1 MASGQIQTV
10 LGPIPPSA
18 LGRTLTH
25 EHIKMDYKCC
35 LRPPWRESDVDKMA
49 NSEFTMAN
57 LGWIQQN
64 PYSHKLNLALGDEPF
79 DDIMAELNYFKQEGG
94 QSIVEV
100 TTVGIVRDVEYL
112 AKAASA
118 TGLNI
123 IAGTGYYLD
132 STLPAEVKSSSVEE
146 LSKTMVKELTEGVG
160 DTSIKCGVIGEI
172 GCSWPLEPTEKR
184 SLLAAATAQTS
195 TGAPLIIH
203 PGRNESSPMEIVRIL
218 QEAGA
223 DINKTVMSHL
233 DRTIFDREKLLEL
246 AATGIYLEYDFFG
259 IELSYYQPNYAVDGI
274 SDAQR
279 IQNIK
284 FLASEGYEDKIVIA
298 HDVHTRHRLVKYGG
312 HGYAHIQ
319 KNAVPKMLMRG
330 ISRELVDKI
339 QISNPKTWLT
349 FK

>member
-1 MASGQIQTV
+1 MASGKIQTV
-10 LGPIPPSA
+10 LGPIDPSA

-35 LRPPWRESDVDKMA
+35 LRPPWRESDAEKMT
-49 NSEFTMAN
+49 NSEFN
-57 LGWIQQN
+57 LTNVGWIHQN
-64 PYSHKLNLALGDEPF
+64 PYSHKFNLALGDEPF
-79 DDIMAELNYFKQEGG
+79 DDMVKELNLFKQEGG

-100 TTVGIVRDVEYL
+100 TTLGIQRDVEYL
-112 AKAASA
+112 AKTASA

-132 STLPAEVKSSSVEE
+132 HSLPPEVKASSVEE
-146 LSKTMVKELTEGVG
+146 LSKTMVKELTEGVNG
-160 DTSIKCGVIGEI
+160 TSIKCGVIGEI
-172 GCSWPLEPTEKR
+172 GCSWPLTPAEKK
-184 SLLAAATAQTS
+184 SLLAAAAAQS
-195 TGAPLIIH
+195 QTGAPLLIH
-203 PGRNESSPMEIVRIL
+203 PGRNEASPMEIVRIL

-223 DINKTVMSHL
+223 DINKTVISHL
-233 DRTIFDREKLLEL
+233 DRTVFDRSKLLEL
-246 AATGIYLEYDFFG
+246 ASSGVYLEYDLFG
-259 IELSYYQPNYAVDGI
+259 IELSYYQPNPALDPI
-274 SDAQR
+274 NDAQR

-284 FLASEGYEDKIVIA
+284 FLASEGYADKVVIA

-319 KNAVPKMLMRG
+319 VNAVPKMLTRG
-330 ISRELVDKI
+330 ISQEVIDKI

>member
-10 LGPIPPSA
+10 LGPIAPSA

-35 LRPPWRESDVDKMA
+35 LRLPWRESDAEKMT
-49 NSEFTMAN
+49 NSEFNLAN
-57 LGWIQQN
+57 LGWIHQN
-64 PYSHKLNLALGDEPF
+64 PYSHKFNMAIGDEPF
-79 DDIMAELNYFKQEGG
+79 EDIVAELNLFKQEGG

-100 TTVGIVRDVEYL
+100 TTVGIARDVEYL

-146 LSKTMVKELTEGVG
+146 LTKTMVKELTEGLG
-160 DTSIKCGVIGEI
+160 NTSIKCGVIGEI
-172 GCSWPLEPTEKR
+172 GCSWPLEPAEKR
-184 SLLAAATAQTS
+184 SLLAAAAAQS
-195 TGAPLIIH
+195 QTGAPLIIH
-203 PGRNESSPMEIVRIL
+203 PGRNESSPIEIVRIL

-233 DRTIFDREKLLEL
+233 DRTIFDRAKLLEL

-259 IELSYYQPNYAVDGI
+259 IELSYYQPNTAVDGI
-274 SDAQR
+274 TDAQR

-330 ISRELVDKI
+330 ISQELVDKI

>member
-10 LGPIPPSA
+10 LGDIEPSA

-35 LRPPWRESDVDKMA
+35 IQPPWRASDAEKMV
-49 NSEFTMAN
+49 NSEINLAN
-57 LGWIQQN
+57 LGWIQHN
-64 PYSHKLNLALGDEPF
+64 PYSHKLNLSLGDEPF
-79 DDIMAELNYFKQEGG
+79 DDMVKELNLFKQEGG

-100 TTVGIVRDVEYL
+100 TINGINRDVEYL
-112 AKAASA
+112 AKVSSA

-123 IAGTGYYLD
+123 IAGTGYYID
-132 STLPAEVKSSSVEE
+132 HTLPPEIKALSVEE
-146 LSKTMVKELTEGVG
+146 RCKTMVEELTEGVG
-160 DTSIKCGVIGEI
+160 DTTIKCGVIGEI
-172 GCSWPLEPTEKR
+172 GCSWPLTPAEKK
-184 SLLAAATAQTS
+184 SLLAAAAAQS
-195 TGAPLIIH
+195 ETGAPLIIH
-203 PGRNESSPMEIVRIL
+203 PGRNEPSPLEIVRIL

-233 DRTIFDREKLLEL
+233 DRTVFDRSKLLEL
-246 AATGIYLEYDFFG
+246 ASTGVYLEYDFFG
-259 IELSYYQPNYAVDGI
+259 IEVTYYQSNHATDII

-284 FLASEGYEDKIVIA
+284 FLASEGYADKVVIA

-312 HGYAHIQ
+312 HGYSHIQ
-319 KNAVPKMLMRG
+319 VNAVPKMLMRG
-330 ISRELVDKI
+330 ISQEVVDKI
-339 QISNPKTWLT
+339 QISNPKAWLT

>member
-1 MASGQIQTV
+1 MASGQVQTV
-10 LGPIPPSA
+10 LGPIDPGT

-35 LRPPWRESDVDKMA
+35 LRPPWREADAKTMT
-49 NSEFTMAN
+49 NSEFTLAN
-57 LGWIQQN
+57 LGWIHQN
-64 PYSHKLNLALGDEPF
+64 PYSHILNLALGDEPF
-79 DDIMAELNYFKQEGG
+79 EDMVKELKLFKQEGG

-100 TTVGIVRDVEYL
+100 TTVGITRDVEFL
-112 AKAASA
+112 ARAASA

-132 STLPAEVKSSSVEE
+132 HSLPPEVKASSVEE
-146 LSKTMVKELTEGVG
+146 LSKIMVKELTEGVG
-160 DTSIKCGVIGEI
+160 DMSIKCGVIGEI
-172 GCSWPLEPTEKR
+172 GCSWPLTPAEKN
-184 SLLAAATAQTS
+184 SVLAAAAAQAQ

-203 PGRNESSPMEIVRIL
+203 PGRNEESPMEIVRIL

-233 DRTIFDREKLLEL
+233 DRTVFDRSKLLEL
-246 AATGIYLEYDFFG
+246 ASTGIYLEYDFFG
-259 IELSYYQPNYAVDGI
+259 IELSYYQGNTAVDVI
-274 SDAQR
+274 NDAQR

-284 FLASEGYEDKIVIA
+284 FLTSEGYADKVVIA

-319 KNAVPKMLMRG
+319 VNAVPKMLMRG
-330 ISRELVDKI
+330 ISQEVIDKI
-339 QISNPKTWLT
+339 QISNPRAWLT

>member
-10 LGPIPPSA
+10 LGPIDPST

-35 LRPPWRESDVDKMA
+35 LQPAWRSTDAEKME
-49 NSEFTMAN
+49 NSELNLAN
-57 LGWIQQN
+57 LGWVHIN
-64 PYSHKLNLALGDEPF
+64 PYSHKFNMSLGDEPF
-79 DDIMAELNYFKQEGG
+79 EDMVKELNMFMQEGG

-100 TTVGIVRDVEYL
+100 TTTGITRDVEYL
-112 AKAASA
+112 AKMSST

-132 STLPAEVKSSSVEE
+132 HTLPPEIKASSVEE
-146 LSKTMVKELTEGVG
+146 RSKIMVKELTEGVG
-160 DTSIKCGVIGEI
+160 ATSIKCGVIGEI
-172 GCSWPLEPTEKR
+172 GCSWPLTPAEKT
-184 SLLAAATAQTS
+184 SLLASAAAQS
-195 TGAPLIIH
+195 QTGAPLIVH
-203 PGRNESSPMEIVRIL
+203 PGRNEASPMEIVRIL

-233 DRTIFDREKLLEL
+233 DRTVFDHSNLLEL
-246 AATGIYLEYDFFG
+246 ASTGVYLEYDLFG
-259 IELSYYQPNYAVDGI
+259 MEASYYQSNHAVDI
-274 SDAQR
+274 MNDAQR

-284 FLASEGYEDKIVIA
+284 FLASEGYADKVVIA
-298 HDVHTRHRLVKYGG
+298 HDVHTRHRLVKYGS

-319 KNAVPKMLMRG
+319 VNVLPKMLLRG
-330 ISRELVDKI
+330 ISQEVIDKI

>member
-1 MASGQIQTV
+1 MMASGQIQTV

-35 LRPPWRESDVDKMA
+35 LRPPWRESDADKMA

-146 LSKTMVKELTEGVG
+146 LSKVNSLFITYMFN
-160 DTSIKCGVIGEI
+160 
-172 GCSWPLEPTEKR
+172 TEKFCQILR
-184 SLLAAATAQTS
+184 EVLHLFFFLS
-195 TGAPLIIH
+195 TCHFNG
-203 PGRNESSPMEIVRIL
+203 
-218 QEAGA
+218 
-223 DINKTVMSHL
+223 
-233 DRTIFDREKLLEL
+233 
-246 AATGIYLEYDFFG
+246 
-259 IELSYYQPNYAVDGI
+259 
-274 SDAQR
+274 
-279 IQNIK
+279 
-284 FLASEGYEDKIVIA
+284 
-298 HDVHTRHRLVKYGG
+298 
-312 HGYAHIQ
+312 
-319 KNAVPKMLMRG
+319 
-330 ISRELVDKI
+330 
-339 QISNPKTWLT
+339 
-349 FK
+349 

>member
-1 MASGQIQTV
+1 
-10 LGPIPPSA
+10 
-18 LGRTLTH
+18 
-25 EHIKMDYKCC
+25 
-35 LRPPWRESDVDKMA
+35 
-49 NSEFTMAN
+49 
-57 LGWIQQN
+57 
-64 PYSHKLNLALGDEPF
+64 
-79 DDIMAELNYFKQEGG
+79 
-94 QSIVEV
+94 
-100 TTVGIVRDVEYL
+100 
-112 AKAASA
+112 
-118 TGLNI
+118 
-123 IAGTGYYLD
+123 
-132 STLPAEVKSSSVEE
+132 
-146 LSKTMVKELTEGVG
+146 MVKELTEGVG
-160 DTSIKCGVIGEI
+160 DTSVKCGVIGEI

-223 DINKTVMSHL
+223 DIKKTVMSHL

-330 ISRELVDKI
+330 ISQELVDKI

>member
-35 LRPPWRESDVDKMA
+35 LRSPWRESDADKMA

-146 LSKTMVKELTEGVG
+146 LSKVNSLFISYMFN
-160 DTSIKCGVIGEI
+160 
-172 GCSWPLEPTEKR
+172 TEKFCQILR
-184 SLLAAATAQTS
+184 EVLHLFFFLS
-195 TGAPLIIH
+195 TCHFNG
-203 PGRNESSPMEIVRIL
+203 
-218 QEAGA
+218 
-223 DINKTVMSHL
+223 
-233 DRTIFDREKLLEL
+233 
-246 AATGIYLEYDFFG
+246 
-259 IELSYYQPNYAVDGI
+259 
-274 SDAQR
+274 
-279 IQNIK
+279 
-284 FLASEGYEDKIVIA
+284 
-298 HDVHTRHRLVKYGG
+298 
-312 HGYAHIQ
+312 
-319 KNAVPKMLMRG
+319 
-330 ISRELVDKI
+330 
-339 QISNPKTWLT
+339 
-349 FK
+349 